1 MIFITDSGSTKCD
14 WIAVDENGIK
24 LFEKIRT
31 KGLNPALLAPNELLG
46 RIQESDLLSMYKN
59 DVKKI
64 YFYGAGC
71 GTDAPNLALNQV
83 LKSYF
88 VNADVTVE
96 EDTLAAVYSTIN
108 EGEPAVVCIMGTG
121 SNCTYYDGEK
131 SHQKIKSLGYILMDH
146 ASGNYFGKQLI
157 RDYYFSHM
165 PENLKVSFNEKYNLD
180 PDFIKY
186 NLYKKSNPNAYL
198 ASFAEF
204 MFLNKE
210 ERYIRDMIK
219 LGFKR
224 FTRNMIY
231 QFKDKLQDVP
241 VHFAGS
247 IAYLSQD
254 EIHEVA
260 KEMGFRVGNFVKR
273 PIDGLVSYHTQKL
286 KK

>member
-1 MIFITDSGSTKCD
+1 MIFIVDSGSTKCD
-14 WIAVDENGIK
+14 WIAIDENGNQ
-24 LFEKIRT
+24 LFEKERT
-31 KGLNPALLAPNELLG
+31 KGMNPAILSPDELLG
-46 RIQESDLLSMYKN
+46 RIREN
-59 DVKKI
+59 DVLEMHKNSVKKLF
-64 YFYGAGC
+64 FYGAGC
-71 GTDAPNLALNQV
+71 GTKGPRTALKHV

-88 VNADVTVE
+88 VNAEVVVK
-96 EDTLAAVYSTIN
+96 EDTLAAVYATVEEN
-108 EGEPAVVCIMGTG
+108 EPAVVCILGTG
-121 SNCTYYDGEK
+121 SNCTYYDGK
-131 SHQKIKSLGYILMDH
+131 KTHQKIQSLGYILMDH

-157 RDYYFSHM
+157 RDYFFNHM

-186 NLYKKSNPNAYL
+186 NLYKQPNPNAYL

-210 ERYIRDMIK
+210 EQYITDMIK

-231 QFKDKLQDVP
+231 QFKDKLQEVP

-254 EIHEVA
+254 EIYEVA
-260 KEMGFRVGNFVKR
+260 NEMGFKVGNFVKR
-273 PIDGLVSYHTQKL
+273 PIEGLMKYHTKKL
-286 KK
+286 

>member
-46 RIQESDLLSMYKN
+46 RIQESDLLRMHKN

-83 LKSYF
+83 LRSYF
-88 VNADVTVE
+88 VNAEVTVE
-96 EDTLAAVYSTIN
+96 EDTLAAVYSTIK

-131 SHQKIKSLGYILMDH
+131 SHQKIKSLGYVLMDH

-186 NLYKKSNPNAYL
+186 NLYKKPNPNAYL

-210 ERYIRDMIK
+210 EQYIRDMIK

-231 QFKDKLQDVP
+231 QFKDKLHNVP

-247 IAYLSQD
+247 IAYLSKD

-260 KEMGFRVGNFVKR
+260 TEMGFRVGNFVKR